1 VSDQEVHLIFSIRD
15 DEDQFREADL
25 PLAVWE
31 ALPVEWKTPDIGD
44 TWYLTQISNRDTFG
58 RIAILERANDTQKE
72 TIEKLLDSK
81 NEWRQEEQA
90 LQDALKRKNDEINRL
105 RLIRDRY
112 DGMADALSKAGS
124 DRDILIEQVGGMM
137 RTLGISEGLDSDD
150 MYIMKAMKESLKTAV
165 SEVND
170 VIDTIESAE

>member
-1 VSDQEVHLIFSIRD
+1 MSDQEVHLIFSIRD

-150 MYIMKAMKESLKTAV
+150 MYDVKESAKTARD
-165 SEVND
+165 EMND
-170 VIDTIESAE
+170 IIDRIESAE

>member
-1 VSDQEVHLIFSIRD
+1 MSDQEVHLIFSIRD
-15 DEDQFREADL
+15 DEDQFREVDL

-124 DRDILIEQVGGMM
+124 DRDILIEQVGGLM

-150 MYIMKAMKESLKTAV
+150 MYDIKEGAKTAI
-165 SEVND
+165 SEMNEIVD
-170 VIDTIESAE
+170 RIEELE